1 MSDLTKAEMDL
12 INEADATL
20 ATAGVDVDAELKAN
34 DGAAAPVEVPVAA
47 SVTSVS
53 KPEGFKSRSAA
64 RSYVKANGGRVV
76 DNGTGAPVR
85 WTVEAKA
92 AKAVKRPAA
101 VKVTKAPATAVKPGS
116 KGDKKAVAIAT
127 YAELEASGTLK
138 RSTFLAAM
146 ETKTGLSAKGAS
158 SYFYR
163 IKGGKW

>member
-1 MSDLTKAEMDL
+1 MSELTTAELEL

-20 ATAGVDVDAELKAN
+20 ETAGVNVEADLKAN
-34 DGAAAPVEVPVAA
+34 DGAEAPVEVPVTT

-53 KPEGFKSRSAA
+53 KPEGFKSRTAA

-76 DNGTGAPVR
+76 DNGKDASER

-92 AKAVKRPAA
+92 TKTVKRPAA
-101 VKVTKAPATAVKPGS
+101 VKATPAPATAVKPGS
-116 KGDKKAVAIAT
+116 KGDKKAVALNV
-127 YAELEASGTLK
+127 YAELEAEGTLK
-138 RSTFLAAM
+138 RSTFLTRM
-146 ETKTGLSAKGAS
+146 EAVGLSAKGAS

>member
-1 MSDLTKAEMDL
+1 MSELTNAEMDL

-20 ATAGVDVDAELKAN
+20 ETAGINVDADLKAN
-34 DGAAAPVEVPVAA
+34 DGAEAPVEVPVTT

-53 KPEGFKSRSAA
+53 KPEGFKSRGAA

-76 DNGTGAPVR
+76 DNGAGASVR

-92 AKAVKRPAA
+92 AKAVKRPTTG
-101 VKVTKAPATAVKPGS
+101 KVTKAPATAVKPGS

-127 YAELEASGTLK
+127 YAELETAGTLK
-138 RSTFLAAM
+138 RSTFLAKMAA
-146 ETKTGLSAKGAS
+146 ETGLSAKGAS